1 MHIFVYFSYK
11 YKKIYLVTYLPVYL
25 NIQERILILKNFLQK
40 LSPDIPDDHSTLYHF
55 LRTGICILSTVCLSS
70 IAVAFM
76 LSDNSTVTSRQAMSS
91 IISEKKL
98 PIYCVDTDKPKVALS
113 FDAAW
118 GDIILMNQI
127 H

>member
-1 MHIFVYFSYK
+1 M
-11 YKKIYLVTYLPVYL
+11 
-25 NIQERILILKNFLQK
+25 
-40 LSPDIPDDHSTLYHF
+40 
-55 LRTGICILSTVCLSS
+55 STVCLAS

-76 LSDNSTVTSRQAMSS
+76 LSDNSTVTSRQAMYS

-118 GDIILMNQI
+118 GNVILMN
-127 H
+127 

>member
-11 YKKIYLVTYLPVYL
+11 YKKIYLGTYLQVYL
-25 NIQERILILKNFLQK
+25 NIQERILILKDFLQK
-40 LSPDIPDDHSTLYHF
+40 LSPDNSDEHSTLCHF
-55 LRTGICILSTVCLSS
+55 LR
-70 IAVAFM
+70 
-76 LSDNSTVTSRQAMSS
+76 TSRQAMSS

-118 GDIILMNQI
+118 GNVILMN
-127 H
+127 

>member
-11 YKKIYLVTYLPVYL
+11 YKKIYLGTYLQVYL
-25 NIQERILILKNFLQK
+25 NIQERILILKDFLQK
-40 LSPDIPDDHSTLYHF
+40 LSPDNSDEHSTLCHF
-55 LRTGICILSTVCLSS
+55 LRTGICILSTVCLAS

-98 PIYCVDTDKPKVALS
+98 PIYSVNLVLLL
-113 FDAAW
+113 
-118 GDIILMNQI
+118 I
-127 H
+127 